1 MFVSAA
7 VSESGTMRR
16 SCDRPFSP
24 TAMTLIVLFS
34 SLSRALMVR
43 RPRATAEWTPP
54 HRPLSDEMA
63 TTTEWSARPA
73 VPSRSSSGVAGSSS
87 TAVQAANCFAAARR
101 FWSPLSFAAE
111 TIFID
116 DVIFRMFL
124 VEAMRIAIS
133 FSVAMDRR
141 AAAIVVR
148 GASALA
154 ARRAMVIFVDAPAR
168 RLNTLG
174 AIGWSSFSSPA
185 RSLAWFLARSL
196 ARRGCERGKANAK
209 ASACGLVP
217 PGSCSQKRG

>member
-1 MFVSAA
+1 MFVRAV

-16 SCDRPFSP
+16 SWDRPFSP
-24 TAMTLIVLFS
+24 TAMTFIVLFS

-54 HRPLSDEMA
+54 QRPLSDEMA
-63 TTTEWSARPA
+63 TTTLWSARPA
-73 VPSRSSSGVAGSSS
+73 VPSSSSSGVAGSSR

-116 DVIFRMFL
+116 DVIFRMFF

-141 AAAIVVR
+141 AVAWAAR
-148 GASALA
+148 GASVLA
-154 ARRAMVIFVDAPAR
+154 ARRAIMFLGR
-168 RLNTLG
+168 RAG
-174 AIGWSSFSSPA
+174 A
-185 RSLAWFLARSL
+185 
-196 ARRGCERGKANAK
+196 
-209 ASACGLVP
+209 ASQY
-217 PGSCSQKRG
+217 PGSYRLVEL